1 MTGTENDGV
10 LAFDDKPQSC
20 RLWAI
25 NIELSVETTEFY
37 HSWNRNIV
45 PNSLESLEALTRL
58 NASICLRL
66 HYFLF
71 VRELITKCKV
81 SFFLGYNLSHL

>member
-58 NASICLRL
+58 CKHLFKTTLFSVCTRIDNQMQSIIFSGR
-66 HYFLF
+66 
-71 VRELITKCKV
+71 
-81 SFFLGYNLSHL
+81 